1 MAAVMR
7 RLALAAVLWLPW
19 AAAPQAPDRVTDVQ
33 VKAAYLYKFGA
44 FVEWPAQAFATPEA
58 PFVIGVAGAQAVAAE
73 LESVV
78 AGRSI
83 HGRSVS
89 VRQVRRDDA
98 LTGLHVLF
106 VGQGQGA
113 LLERLLASARP
124 VAVLVVTEAMDDVP
138 EGSAI
143 NLVPI
148 DNRLRFDI
156 APRAAERA
164 QLRISA
170 RLLAVA
176 RRVVP
181 G

>member
-1 MAAVMR
+1 MR
-7 RLALAAVLWLPW
+7 RLALAAILWLPLP
-19 AAAPQAPDRVTDVQ
+19 AAPQALDGVTDVQ

-44 FVEWPAQAFATPEA
+44 FVEWPAQAFAAPEA
-58 PFVIGVAGAQAVAAE
+58 PFVIGVAGAEAVAAE
-73 LESVV
+73 LERIV
-78 AGRSI
+78 AGRSV

-89 VRQVRRDDA
+89 VRRVGRGDA

-106 VGQGQGA
+106 VGDRQGA
-113 LLERLLASARP
+113 LLGKLRESAQP
-124 VAVLVVTEAMDDVP
+124 VAVLVVTEAAEGVP
-138 EGSAI
+138 KGSAI